1 MPPPAILTFRVSPF
15 IIIFERVVIVFRIPK
30 KYQPAIKE
38 VYKDEDGVWCNL
50 NDGWVH
56 GVDGTHVIHC
66 ETYTE
71 LRSELPDIRKD
82 DA

>member
-1 MPPPAILTFRVSPF
+1 MTFCPSTI
-15 IIIFERVVIVFRIPK
+15 IIIFERVVIMFRIPK

-38 VYKDEDGVWCNL
+38 IYKDEDGVWCNL

-56 GVDGTHVIHC
+56 GVDETHIIHC
-66 ETYTE
+66 ETFSE
-71 LRSELPDIRKD
+71 LRSELSDIRKD